1 MTIKRYYNLVKNNYI
16 TKKFPI
22 SLVHFVTNRCN
33 ARCSFC
39 FIDFDNPDTFKG
51 ELTVDEIRKLSL
63 TLGNSLQNINLTGG
77 EPFARKELE
86 DISEIYIKNSKIQSL
101 FITSNG
107 SLPDRIETYL
117 AKLSNKFP
125 NNKFVFSYSIDNIEE
140 KHDKIRKIKG
150 LFENCI
156 QSYKLLDKFGN
167 NVFGNISITVSLENY
182 SEIMNI
188 YNQLV
193 DKYNVKAITSVIV
206 RDEGI
211 YKTPVEDK
219 KKILD
224 AYKLLTNKIKEDKNK
239 NKLKGYNSKTLQG
252 RLQNTKNS
260 IMYENI
266 ISTYLEPKF
275 ISYCFAGSTFGVIN
289 ADGKVYP
296 CEILEKPLG
305 SLRDYDMNFMKLW
318 NDNLAQKTKKWIKET
333 KCNCTYECAWSF
345 NILGNTK
352 YQKDLILAALGKGK

>member
-1 MTIKRYYNLVKNNYI
+1 MTIKRYYNLIKNNYI

-63 TLGNSLQNINLTGG
+63 TFGNSLQNINLTGG

-86 DISEIYIKNSKIQSL
+86 DISEIYITNSKVQSL

-107 SLPDRIETYL
+107 SLPDRIESYL
-117 AKLSNKFP
+117 TKLSNKFP
-125 NNKFVFSYSIDNIEE
+125 NNKFVFSYSIDNIEK
-140 KHDKIRKIKG
+140 KHDKIRKIEG

-193 DKYNVKAITSVIV
+193 NKYNVKAITSVIV

-211 YKTPVEDK
+211 YKTPIDDK
-219 KKILD
+219 EKILD

-239 NKLKGYNSKTLQG
+239 NILKGYNSKTLQG

-275 ISYCFAGSTFGVIN
+275 ISNCFAGSTFGVIN
-289 ADGKVYP
+289 ADGRVYP
-296 CEILEKPLG
+296 CEILDKPLG
-305 SLRDYDMNFMKLW
+305 ALRDYDMNFMKLW
-318 NDNLAQKTKKWIKET
+318 NDKVAQQTKKWIKDT

-345 NILGNTK
+345 NILGNAK

>member
-1 MTIKRYYNLVKNNYI
+1 MSIPRYYNLIKNNYI
-16 TKKFPI
+16 TKKYPI

-39 FIDFDNPDTFKG
+39 FIDFDDPKTFQG
-51 ELTVDEIRKLSL
+51 ELTIDEIRKLSN
-63 TLGNSLQNINLTGG
+63 TLGNSIQNINLTGG

-86 DISEIYIKNSKIQSL
+86 EISEIYIKNAKVQSL

-107 SLPDRIETYL
+107 SLPDRIESYL
-117 AKLSNKFP
+117 NNLTKKFP
-125 NNKFVFSYSIDNIEE
+125 DNKFVFSYSIDEIGE

-150 LFENCI
+150 LFEQCI
-156 QSYKLLDKFGN
+156 ESYRLVHKFGN

-188 YNQLV
+188 YNQLINSY
-193 DKYNVKAITSVIV
+193 KVKAVTSVIV

-211 YKTPVEDK
+211 YKTPIEDK
-219 KKILD
+219 KKILE
-224 AYKLLTNKIKEDKNK
+224 AYKKLTKKIKEDKDK
-239 NKLKGYNSKTLQG
+239 KILEGYNSKTLQG
-252 RLQNTKNS
+252 RLQNTKNT

-266 ISTYLEPKF
+266 IDTYLKPKF
-275 ISYCFAGSTFGVIN
+275 ISHCYAGSTFGVIN
-289 ADGKVYP
+289 ADGTVYP
-296 CEILEKPLG
+296 CEILDKPLG
-305 SLRDYDMNFMKLW
+305 SLRDYNLNFMKLW
-318 NDNLAQKTKKWIKET
+318 QDKTAKETKKWIKDT